1 MTHSTGTR
9 MSKARPMANSTIRS
23 ARSMIPPLAL
33 KPRLSAFA
41 RSYEMSMDRAA
52 AVRASTGRYVPSP
65 ARNHATPPNSTA
77 SAMRSATESRNAPRG
92 PARPELRATVPS
104 RMSGTPV
111 ALAPATTSRYHP
123 PSRRR
128 RKLRL
133 CGDGRQ
139 SRRRR
144 TLRAP
149 ATPVLDSAR
158 GRAQSRKGETALKV
172 YPSAKIR
179 NVVLVGHVGSGKT
192 SLAEGLLFVTGA
204 IPRMGRVEDGNT
216 VSDFDPEE
224 ARRGISVSMSIAPF
238 EHEDHKVNILDT
250 PGYADFVGDVAAA
263 FRVAD
268 LAVFVVSAVEGVE
281 VQTEMAWR
289 LAEQAKLPRAV
300 FVNKLDRERASF
312 ARTLDDMKAK
322 FGAGVAPL
330 ELPIGEE
337 ASFRGVVD
345 LLTDTAVTYDGTTG
359 KGAEGPV
366 PDEMEGEEHTVH
378 DALIEGIVVADDD
391 LMERYLA
398 DESIEVKELEQA
410 LAKGIAEATVFPV
423 LCGSGTKLIGVDR
436 LASFVVHEGPAP
448 ASEDVDGAAPPVAF
462 VFKTIADP
470 YVGRVNLFKV
480 LQGSIKTD
488 ASLVNN
494 RTVSEERLHQLSVM
508 RGKEQESTA
517 EVPAGDIA
525 AVAKLS
531 DTSTGD
537 VLGARGADVTVDA
550 FEPPKPVLPVAIR
563 PKSKS
568 DADKLA
574 NALHRLLDED
584 PALRLERNPETK
596 QTLLWGMG
604 ETHLSI
610 ARERLHRKL
619 GVEVETDDVEV
630 AYRETI
636 TGTAEAEGKYK
647 KQTGGH
653 GQFGVA
659 FVRVEPQERG
669 AGFVFV
675 DEIVGGAIPPQFI
688 PAVEKGIAEAMENG
702 GVYGYPVVDVK
713 VTCFDGKYHSVDSS
727 EMSFKMAGSIGF
739 KEAMAKANPI
749 LLEPISELVVT
760 APEQY
765 QGDLMGDLNSK
776 RGRIQGSGAVGH
788 GEMEIVAQ
796 VPTSEILRYAID
808 LRSLT
813 AGRGRFEM
821 THSHYDPVPA
831 HLVDRIAKQRE
842 TAKAG

>member
-1 MTHSTGTR
+1 MGG
-9 MSKARPMANSTIRS
+9 I
-23 ARSMIPPLAL
+23 
-33 KPRLSAFA
+33 
-41 RSYEMSMDRAA
+41 
-52 AVRASTGRYVPSP
+52 
-65 ARNHATPPNSTA
+65 
-77 SAMRSATESRNAPRG
+77 
-92 PARPELRATVPS
+92 
-104 RMSGTPV
+104 
-111 ALAPATTSRYHP
+111 
-123 PSRRR
+123 
-128 RKLRL
+128 
-133 CGDGRQ
+133 
-139 SRRRR
+139 
-144 TLRAP
+144 
-149 ATPVLDSAR
+149 
-158 GRAQSRKGETALKV
+158 ALKV

-179 NVVLVGHVGSGKT
+179 NVALVGHGGSGKT
-192 SLAEGLLFVTGA
+192 SLAEALLFVTGA
-204 IPRMGRVEDGNT
+204 IPRMGRTEDGNT

-224 ARRGISVSMSIAPF
+224 ARRGISVSMAMAPF
-238 EHEDHKVNILDT
+238 EHEDTKVNVLDT

-263 FRVAD
+263 LRAAD

-289 LAEQAKLPRAV
+289 LAEQAKIPRGV

-312 ARTLDDMKAK
+312 SRTLDDLKAK

-337 ASFRGVVD
+337 GSFQGVVD
-345 LLTDTAVTYDGTTG
+345 LLTDTAVTYEGTTG
-359 KGAEGPV
+359 KGAEGTI
-366 PDEMEGEEHTVH
+366 PDDMEGEEHSVH
-378 DALIEGIVVADDD
+378 DALVEGIVVADDD

-423 LCGSGTKLIGVDR
+423 LCGSATKLIGVDR
-436 LASFVVHEGPAP
+436 LASFIVHEAPPPAA
-448 ASEDVDGAAPPVAF
+448 ASDGSAPPVAF
-462 VFKTIADP
+462 VFKTIVDP

-480 LQGSIKTD
+480 LQGTIKSD
-488 ASLVNN
+488 ASLLNN
-494 RTVSEERLHQLSVM
+494 RTVSEERLHQLAVM
-508 RGKEQESTA
+508 RGKEQESTS

-525 AVAKLS
+525 AVAKLN

-537 VLGARGADVTVDA
+537 VLGARGTDVEVDP
-550 FEPPKPVLPVAIR
+550 FEPPKPVLPIAIR

-584 PALRLERNPETK
+584 PALRLERNAETK

-636 TGTAEAEGKYK
+636 TGSSEAEGKYK

-669 AGFVFV
+669 AGFEFV
-675 DEIVGGAIPPQFI
+675 DEIVGGAIPRQFI
-688 PAVEKGIAEAMENG
+688 PAVEKGVIEAMENG
-702 GVYGYPVVDVK
+702 GVFGYPVVDVK

-796 VPTSEILRYAID
+796 VPTSEVLRYAID
-808 LRSLT
+808 LRSIT
-813 AGRGRFEM
+813 AGRGRFEVS
-821 THSHYDPVPA
+821 HSHYDPVPS
-831 HLVDRIAKQRE
+831 HLVDRIAKQQE